1 MSTDVAKAKLRASL
15 AAIDLLCTS
24 GRDETV
30 KALAHAAGISES
42 TFYRYFAT
50 REDVLRPA
58 LQQLKDEF
66 ANQVDGQ
73 PFDISLGEALYRGW
87 TATVKGVWHQQ
98 LQATMPVVIS
108 SPVLMSVWTQ
118 EMRTHGRLV
127 RQSVA
132 LRSDT
137 SPDSEWVTLVLTVF
151 FAMVD
156 LALAEVA
163 STGEDPNRAL
173 RRKLALAHGWFEQA
187 QRPMVL

>member
-1 MSTDVAKAKLRASL
+1 VSTDVAKAKLRASA
-15 AAIDLLCTS
+15 AAIDLLRTS
-24 GRDETV
+24 GQDATV
-30 KALAHAAGISES
+30 KALALAAGISES
-42 TFYRYFAT
+42 TFYRYFPT

-66 ANQVDGQ
+66 AHQVDGQ

-87 TATVKGVWHQQ
+87 AATMKGPWQKQ
-98 LQATMPVVIS
+98 LQATIPVVMS

-118 EMRTHGRLV
+118 EMRTHGKLI

-137 SPDSEWVTLVLTVF
+137 TADAEWVTLVLTVF

-156 LALAEVA
+156 LALAEMA
-163 STGEDPNRAL
+163 TTGEDPTAAL
-173 RRKLALAHGWFEQA
+173 RRKLTLAQGWFDRP
-187 QRPMVL
+187 QRAMVL